1 MSVEKFSLV
10 YSISFV
16 HIITTT
22 EGKGLCMVFPRYE
35 FRLPNGLHV
44 VAAAAAAAGQLY
56 LASGAAPDTRW
67 AAASPRLRPAIA
79 SFQLGASAGRV

>member
-1 MSVEKFSLV
+1 MVLPGMS
-10 YSISFV
+10 
-16 HIITTT
+16 
-22 EGKGLCMVFPRYE
+22 

-67 AAASPRLRPAIA
+67 ATASPRLRPAIA
-79 SFQLGASAGRV
+79 SFQLGVSAGRV